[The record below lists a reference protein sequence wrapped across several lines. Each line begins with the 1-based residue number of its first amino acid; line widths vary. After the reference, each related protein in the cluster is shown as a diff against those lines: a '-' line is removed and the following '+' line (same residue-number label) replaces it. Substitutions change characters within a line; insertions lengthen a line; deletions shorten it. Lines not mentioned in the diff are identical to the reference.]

1 MLTQTQLSQ
10 LYQQACLQELQA
22 LKPGNVHVFADGHNM
37 QITDFIE
44 SARVSA
50 NPISDTHY
58 NVGQRIFHAVQA
70 TYNQVGMNTNLGII
84 LLCAPL
90 LAAFA
95 TLQSEDEPVTREQL
109 QQALSKTL
117 NALTL
122 EDAIDASCAI
132 VLANPGGLGDKARH
146 DVNQKPTIT
155 LLDLMR
161 YAQADD
167 RIAWQYANQ
176 FSDIFCLGL
185 DWYEEGLQM
194 WENDTWSTTWVYIN
208 YLSTQLDSHVVRKYG
223 QVAAAQLMD
232 DANRMKEKMQ
242 KVSHPNLMTKSL
254 MIWDDKLKE
263 GKINPGTSADLTVA
277 TVLTYLLCKH
287 L

>member
-1 MLTQTQLSQ
+1 MLTQTQLSR

-37 QITDFIE
+37 QITHFIE

-50 NPISDTHY
+50 NPISETHY

-95 TLQSEDEPVTREQL
+95 TLQSEHELVTKEQL
-109 QQALSKTL
+109 QQALSNTL

-122 EDAIDASCAI
+122 EDAIDASRAI

-167 RIAWQYANQ
+167 RIAWQYANE
-176 FSDIFCLGL
+176 FKDIFYHGL

-194 WENDTWSTTWVYIN
+194 WENDIWSTTWVYIN
-208 YLSTQLDSHVVRKYG
+208 YLSTQLDSHVIRKYG

-232 DANRMKEKMQ
+232 DAKRMKEKMQ

-254 MIWDDKLKE
+254 MIWDNKLKE

-277 TVLTYLLCKH
+277 TVLTYMLCKH